1 MIHLSSR
8 DINSY
13 YNLTPEESSLKTNL
27 MEEISRY
34 HDSSIKEA
42 WDVFYQNVKDAVDEV
57 LEDYIKN
64 ILMQSEEYKIS
75 SELNK
80 QWDSL
85 PTKIK
90 QGNYSDVINEL
101 RGKNM
106 NDLEIKNYVKNLEK
120 QHDELN
126 DRGYE
131 AEKEVKE
138 VENELNKKYDDVRR
152 AMISQVIS
160 WRVD

>member
-120 QHDELN
+120 QHDELS